1 MTGSAVT
8 AAARRRAL
16 ATALWLAAATLLGG
30 LDLPASGYAAFRFAP
45 FGMVAGLLGILY
57 VFVLYHRGVIRSFP
71 GWPNVLL
78 LVYWTAATATA
89 FRVLLPPPG
98 LVQVALALL
107 AAFGAGVIVTRVD
120 RVHAAVWVAFVAV
133 ALAVLKFA
141 LVPAFEARSSLP
153 DWGPFQFGQT
163 ADSLR
168 DFFVAYAPQRPAA
181 QGLHFVSLAG
191 WALALWTQWGG
202 PGRGFPER
210 EPYDTPPGLAPGG
223 TDRSLPERGSARPE
237 RLPPGG
243 PAAAG

>member
-1 MTGSAVT
+1 MSSAV
-8 AAARRRAL
+8 RRRAL

-30 LDLPASGYAAFRFAP
+30 LDLPATGYAAFRFAP

-57 VFVLYHRGVIRSFP
+57 VFVLYHRGVIRAFP
-71 GWPNVLL
+71 GWLNGLL
-78 LVYWTAATATA
+78 LVYWAAASATA

-141 LVPAFEARSSLP
+141 LVPAFGARSSLP
-153 DWGPFQFGQT
+153 DWGPLKFGET

-181 QGLHFVSLAG
+181 QGLHFASLAG

-202 PGRGFPER
+202 PGPAGGDVPSG
-210 EPYDTPPGLAPGG
+210 PDPG
-223 TDRSLPERGSARPE
+223 RSLPTGERRELPPPE
-237 RLPPGG
+237 RDLLSDR
-243 PAAAG
+243 